1 MIYIYPDNLRAKPKL
16 WLWEL
21 RDVAVIGIGFLFSVL
36 ALANGSGMLLMILT
50 VLFAFLSIR
59 MEGASILDFLR
70 CLLPVPAPAIL
81 RVECPTKMTDA
92 EMRQWLAVTENSRFQ
107 WTEDKITSLNG
118 RGALYYFGGEDG
130 IYIRIQPGGELSVG
144 TYKGAFPHIGEALF
158 TRKAVMDC
166 GDFNRAFQKA
176 AQLGGRQFLQD
187 MFSSKPSQEFIEVPA
202 PPGMGMQMM

>member
-187 MFSSKPSQEFIEVPA
+187 MFSSRPSQEFIEIPA

>member
-187 MFSSKPSQEFIEVPA
+187 MFSSKPSQEFIEIPA

>member
-1 MIYIYPDNLRAKPKL
+1 
-16 WLWEL
+16 
-21 RDVAVIGIGFLFSVL
+21 
-36 ALANGSGMLLMILT
+36 
-50 VLFAFLSIR
+50 
-59 MEGASILDFLR
+59 
-70 CLLPVPAPAIL
+70 
-81 RVECPTKMTDA
+81 MTDA
-92 EMRQWLAVTENSRFQ
+92 EMRQWLAVTENRRFQ

-187 MFSSKPSQEFIEVPA
+187 MFSSKPSQEFIEIPA

>member
-1 MIYIYPDNLRAKPKL
+1 
-16 WLWEL
+16 
-21 RDVAVIGIGFLFSVL
+21 
-36 ALANGSGMLLMILT
+36 
-50 VLFAFLSIR
+50 
-59 MEGASILDFLR
+59 
-70 CLLPVPAPAIL
+70 
-81 RVECPTKMTDA
+81 MTDA

-187 MFSSKPSQEFIEVPA
+187 MFSSKPSQEGASILDFLRCAVCFLFLHQQYYEWKERKS
-202 PPGMGMQMM
+202 

>member
-1 MIYIYPDNLRAKPKL
+1 MYIYPDNLRAKPKL

-187 MFSSKPSQEFIEVPA
+187 MFSSKPSQEFIEIPA

>member
-1 MIYIYPDNLRAKPKL
+1 
-16 WLWEL
+16 
-21 RDVAVIGIGFLFSVL
+21 
-36 ALANGSGMLLMILT
+36 
-50 VLFAFLSIR
+50 
-59 MEGASILDFLR
+59 
-70 CLLPVPAPAIL
+70 
-81 RVECPTKMTDA
+81 MTDA

-187 MFSSKPSQEFIEVPA
+187 MFSSKPSQELSLIHI
-202 PPGMGMQMM
+202 

>member
-1 MIYIYPDNLRAKPKL
+1 
-16 WLWEL
+16 
-21 RDVAVIGIGFLFSVL
+21 
-36 ALANGSGMLLMILT
+36 
-50 VLFAFLSIR
+50 
-59 MEGASILDFLR
+59 
-70 CLLPVPAPAIL
+70 
-81 RVECPTKMTDA
+81 MTDA

-176 AQLGGRQFLQD
+176 AQLGGRQFLQEKMD
-187 MFSSKPSQEFIEVPA
+187 AFCAAVYGEHLPEPPAQRRNGPA
-202 PPGMGMQMM
+202 PLQTGPTM

>member
-1 MIYIYPDNLRAKPKL
+1 
-16 WLWEL
+16 
-21 RDVAVIGIGFLFSVL
+21 VAVGAAGRGGHWHRVFILCPGVGEWVWNAADDPDGAVRFPLHPHG
-36 ALANGSGMLLMILT
+36 GSQHPGLP
-50 VLFAFLSIR
+50 A
-59 MEGASILDFLR
+59 LR

-81 RVECPTKMTDA
+81 RVEGPTKMTDA

-187 MFSSKPSQEFIEVPA
+187 MFSSKPSQEFIEIPA